1 MFLRQNNELSY
12 QNLPLSNKKFLS
24 DGRRAKKKYEN

>member
-24 DGRRAKKKYEN
+24 DARRVREKYEN